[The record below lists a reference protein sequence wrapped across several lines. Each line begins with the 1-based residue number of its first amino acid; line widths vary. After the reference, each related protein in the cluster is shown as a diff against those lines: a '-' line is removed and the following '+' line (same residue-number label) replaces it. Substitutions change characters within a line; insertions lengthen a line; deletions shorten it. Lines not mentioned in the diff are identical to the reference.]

1 MSSFKTLISPVMFI
15 AQAMGLWAGNYCYA
29 DSSVQKPI
37 VRGYE
42 GNGGV
47 TVELIMSG
55 TPEDE
60 WALLRIRGVATET
73 ESVVHQASVQRSP
86 VSTSFVETINGVSR
100 TIFEVRMHQGFL
112 PLQNQENHVLG
123 ESARLERLS
132 DIGSE
137 LERFE
142 SERYFTHSAG
152 TQAVI
157 SASRP

>member
-1 MSSFKTLISPVMFI
+1 MSSFKALISLLMLTAP
-15 AQAMGLWAGNYCYA
+15 ALGLWAGNYCYA
-29 DSSVQKPI
+29 DSSVQRPI

-47 TVELIMSG
+47 TVELVMSG
-55 TPEDE
+55 TPAKE

-112 PLQNQENHVLG
+112 PRQDQENHVLG

-137 LERFE
+137 LPRFE
-142 SERYFTHSAG
+142 SERYSTHAAG
-152 TQAVI
+152 TQTVI